1 LSSPRRNR
9 GEVCA
14 TGKHLATYS
23 GGTTYFIHADRLGI
37 ERVRT
42 DKYRASY
49 EACTSLAFG
58 DGQSITGT
66 CGDVSP
72 MHFTGKEHDSESG
85 LDNFGA
91 GYDSSSRGRF
101 ISPVPVNLT
110 WKRLIQSPPETLLTG
125 YCSRDRIRV

>member
-1 LSSPRRNR
+1 M
-9 GEVCA
+9 
-14 TGKHLATYS
+14 
-23 GGTTYFIHADRLGI
+23 YFIRADWLGT

-42 DKYRASY
+42 DKSRASY

-72 MHFTGKEHDSESG
+72 MHFTGKERDSESG

-91 GYDSSSRGRF
+91 RYDSSSMGF
-101 ISPVPVNLT
+101 ISPDPVNLT
-110 WKRLIQSPPETLLTG
+110 WKGLIQSRKHSYCNWLLL
-125 YCSRDRIRV
+125 V